1 MNFVSFV
8 SEAKQKKTTDF
19 KPFPKTDFSHPLFC
33 LHDIEEALEVLGDQ
47 VPLLLG
53 DLVTVE
59 FLQCVDGSSA
69 DV

>member
-1 MNFVSFV
+1 MNFGFV
-8 SEAKQKKTTDF
+8 CLGSYTKKTTDF
-19 KPFPKTDFSHPLFC
+19 TPFSKTDFSHLLFC